1 MAAHSAAIISMPI
14 LLAAA
19 RVDHLLDQD
28 RPDFTG
34 HRNNAIQYLFTQLR
48 MITGAEH
55 GTDHDCRLAASVDRA
70 RSRWRHSCG
79 HRKRCH
85 RRRNSFADHRVLSE
99 VNRLPERFYIAA
111 ATMSFLLIAATALL
125 G

>member
-55 GTDHDCRLAASVDRA
+55 GTDHLGLRCASKIAGDTRIHRGRPLIVTTAPFGGQTGKGRGPRSATSASAAISRA
-70 RSRWRHSCG
+70 VSHLSA
-79 HRKRCH
+79 
-85 RRRNSFADHRVLSE
+85 RR
-99 VNRLPERFYIAA
+99 
-111 ATMSFLLIAATALL
+111 ATS
-125 G
+125 

>member
-55 GTDHDCRLAASVDRA
+55 GTDHLGLRCASKIAGARAAISWINKPSLVSFIAISVSSTSSLTMCMVSAIPRRQLDAAS
-70 RSRWRHSCG
+70 
-79 HRKRCH
+79 
-85 RRRNSFADHRVLSE
+85 SFQVTRPA
-99 VNRLPERFYIAA
+99 
-111 ATMSFLLIAATALL
+111 
-125 G
+125 